1 MKVIVIVDDHMG
13 MMFNHRR
20 QSQDREVIHDI
31 IQLTQS
37 SRLLMSTYSSKLF
50 NGYGIIDNE
59 LLENADKDD
68 YCFIEEQQVLMENID
83 ELVLYH
89 WNRVYP
95 ADQYF
100 YIDMNLLE
108 LIETKEFCGY
118 SHDKITREIY
128 RRME

>member
-50 NGYGIIDNE
+50 NGYGIIDDE

>member
-50 NGYGIIDNE
+50 NGYGIIDDE

-68 YCFIEEQQVLMENID
+68 YCFIEEQQALMENID

-100 YIDMNLLE
+100 DIDMNLLE